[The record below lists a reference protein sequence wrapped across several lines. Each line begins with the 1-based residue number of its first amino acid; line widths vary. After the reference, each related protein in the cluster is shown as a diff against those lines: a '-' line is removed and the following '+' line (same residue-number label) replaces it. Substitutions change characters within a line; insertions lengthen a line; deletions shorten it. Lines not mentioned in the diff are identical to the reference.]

1 MWTVT
6 LTAAKLLGP
15 TPLSAT
21 GNYGNK
27 RSAHAHTVCYQLSP
41 ACSHTVHQWWP
52 FPPVSPQSR
61 PEAQCD
67 LWPWHLQH

>member
-27 RSAHAHTVCYQLSP
+27 RSAHAHTRLLP
-41 ACSHTVHQWWP
+41 AESSLFTHGAPMVAFSSCL
-52 FPPVSPQSR
+52 PPKQTGGAV
-61 PEAQCD
+61 
-67 LWPWHLQH
+67 